1 MGESIQ
7 VACYFMQS
15 TQLNFTLS
23 IRDAYQNEEHRLN
36 RNQLPN
42 FDLYKDK
49 KDRIKLTQILSI
61 FGAKLG

>member
-1 MGESIQ
+1 MGKSIQ

-23 IRDAYQNEEHRLN
+23 IRDAYQMKSIDGRN

-49 KDRIKLTQILSI
+49 KDRNKL
-61 FGAKLG
+61 KN